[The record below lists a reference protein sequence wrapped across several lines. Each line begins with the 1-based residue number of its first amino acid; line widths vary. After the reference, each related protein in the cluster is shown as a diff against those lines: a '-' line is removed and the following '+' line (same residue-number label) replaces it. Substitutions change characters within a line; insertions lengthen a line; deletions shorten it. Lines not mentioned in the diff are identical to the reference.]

1 MTLDLPRPPFALVF
15 ATQALLAALA
25 LVGLLVIALLPGLS
39 AEVARDL
46 PEYAGLR
53 NPLLTITIAI
63 TVLGLS
69 ALGMVALLVQRVYSG
84 AVLTRPSL
92 RRVDVLI
99 AALGGAAALVIASFV
114 VISNGQAGSPVVAL
128 LQAMTCLTLIAI
140 ACVTLVLRSL
150 LRSAIRLRT
159 ELDEVV

>member
-1 MTLDLPRPPFALVF
+1 MTPDLPRPPFALVL
-15 ATQALLAALA
+15 ATQALLATLA
-25 LVGLLVIALLPGLS
+25 LVGLLVIVVLPGLS

-53 NPLLTITIAI
+53 DPLLTIAIAI
-63 TVLGLS
+63 AVLGLA

-99 AALGGAAALVIASFV
+99 AALGCAGALVIASFV
-114 VISNGQAGSPVVAL
+114 VISNGQAGSPFVAL

>member
-1 MTLDLPRPPFALVF
+1 MPLDLPRPPFALVF

-25 LVGLLVIALLPGLS
+25 LVGLLVIVLLPGLS

-99 AALGGAAALVIASFV
+99 AALGGAAVLVIASFV
-114 VISNGQAGSPVVAL
+114 VISNG
-128 LQAMTCLTLIAI
+128 
-140 ACVTLVLRSL
+140 
-150 LRSAIRLRT
+150 
-159 ELDEVV
+159 